1 MASGATGNLYDAVIV
16 GAGPNGLTAGV
27 VLARAGLS
35 VLILEAA
42 DEPGGGCRSTELT
55 LPGYVHDVCSAV
67 HPMGVLSPVFRA
79 IGLEQYGLAW
89 TKSDLPLAHPLP
101 DGSVAVLHRSLEE
114 TARGLGPD
122 GPAWDRM
129 MRPFATETFI
139 HSVLKPVWWMGG
151 GGLVTKARFG
161 LLGLRSCESVV
172 RGRFRGEAARALL
185 AGCAAHPVRPLDRAA
200 TASFGLMLALAA
212 HVVDWPCAR
221 GGSREIT
228 RALVRAL
235 QRFGGV
241 LECGRR
247 VTKLA
252 ELPNARAVLFD
263 VNPGQMAAICGDG
276 LPAGYASRLR
286 RFAPAPGV
294 FKLDWALDGPIPW
307 RNPECA
313 RATTVH
319 VCGTLEDVMR
329 AEWEASNGRAPEKP
343 FVLVAQQSLLDPTRS
358 PAGRHTGWAYCHVPN
373 GCTEDMTGRIEA
385 TIERFAPGFR
395 DRILARNS
403 ISPAQLEA
411 HNAAMVGGDM
421 AGGRNDL
428 RQFLFRP
435 MARWNPYATPNPRL
449 FLCSSSTPPG
459 GGVHGMCGYHAAQTV
474 LRRLFTA

>member
-1 MASGATGNLYDAVIV
+1 MV
-16 GAGPNGLTAGV
+16 
-27 VLARAGLS
+27 
-35 VLILEAA
+35 
-42 DEPGGGCRSTELT
+42 
-55 LPGYVHDVCSAV
+55 
-67 HPMGVLSPVFRA
+67 
-79 IGLEQYGLAW
+79 
-89 TKSDLPLAHPLP
+89 
-101 DGSVAVLHRSLEE
+101 
-114 TARGLGPD
+114 
-122 GPAWDRM
+122 
-129 MRPFATETFI
+129 
-139 HSVLKPVWWMGG
+139 
-151 GGLVTKARFG
+151 
-161 LLGLRSCESVV
+161 
-172 RGRFRGEAARALL
+172 
-185 AGCAAHPVRPLDRAA
+185 
-200 TASFGLMLALAA
+200 ALAA
-212 HVVDWPCAR
+212 HVVAWPCGR

-228 RALVRAL
+228 RAVVRAL

-247 VTKLA
+247 VTSLA
-252 ELPNARAVLFD
+252 ELPNARAVAFD
-263 VNPGQMAAICGDG
+263 ENPGQLAATCGDG
-276 LPAGYASRLR
+276 LPAGSASRLR

-307 RNPECA
+307 RNPDCA
-313 RATTVH
+313 RAPTVH

-385 TIERFAPGFR
+385 LIERFAPGFR
-395 DRILARNS
+395 DRILARHR